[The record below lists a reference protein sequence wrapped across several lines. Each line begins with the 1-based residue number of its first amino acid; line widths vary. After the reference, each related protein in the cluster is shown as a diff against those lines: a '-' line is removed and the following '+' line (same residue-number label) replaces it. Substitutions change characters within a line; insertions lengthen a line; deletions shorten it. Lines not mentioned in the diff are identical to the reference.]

1 MAEGQSPLGEVAG
14 ITTTMGTTLA
24 NLTSEECFGSQELGV
39 NVGGLIAIII
49 FYVAVLLVGIWA
61 SWRTRKEE
69 QNTEQVMLAGRD
81 IGLFVGVLTMGA
93 TWVGGGFINGSA
105 QETYNA
111 GLIWTQAPFGYG
123 LSLLISGTFYARK
136 MREAEYVTMVDP
148 FTQKYGKWGALQA
161 LPAAVSEIFWSASI
175 LGALGST
182 LQVILNLD
190 EKVSIIMSA
199 VIALGYTLLGGLIS
213 VAYTDVIQI
222 FFIVIGLFL
231 ALPFAMTHEAVA
243 NIYEE
248 KLSDGVTPAWYGEV
262 APHEWGLWIDYAF
275 LLLFGGIPWQCYYQR
290 VLSSKTP
297 VRAQMLSYGGA
308 AIALIMTG
316 PSVLFGAVAK
326 ATDWS
331 LTDYPCPAPSGATSK
346 VVLPLS
352 LQYLTPPVVAF
363 FGLGAV
369 SAAVMSST
377 DSSML
382 SASTMIARNFY
393 QKVIR
398 PKCSEKEVIYA
409 LWVCI
414 CINCVI
420 ATSLAI
426 EYKSIYELFV
436 LCGDFMFVIVFP
448 QLTLV
453 LYWEMANTY
462 GSVSSFFIGLFLRL
476 LCGDKALGIPAT
488 ISFGTMYGEE
498 GSCPTDEDPLNACTG
513 IVPFRLIVTII
524 GTLIHLSV
532 SSGAYYAFS
541 KEWLSL
547 DYDFFKCFKRDQ
559 NGDLV
564 LTASRH
570 METENYPLDDLKIPR
585 PKVEYINNGG
595 EEKGAYK
602 NSGYN

>member
-1 MAEGQSPLGEVAG
+1 MADAGSPLGGALDAA
-14 ITTTMGTTLA
+14 TTMA
-24 NLTSEECFGSQELGV
+24 SMVNESLTCQQKISLSTGV
-39 NVGGLIAIII
+39 NWVGLSALIV
-49 FYVAVLLVGIWA
+49 FYLAVLLVGLWA
-61 SWRTRKEE
+61 GFTTRKKE

-81 IGLFVGVLTMGA
+81 IGIFVGVLTMGA

-105 QETYNA
+105 QETYKA
-111 GLIWTQAPFGYG
+111 GLIWTQAPFGYA

-136 MREAEYVTMVDP
+136 MRESEYVTMIDP

-161 LPAAVSEIFWSASI
+161 IPAAVSEIFWSASI

-190 EKVSIIMSA
+190 AEVSIIVSA

-222 FFIVIGLFL
+222 FFIFFGMFL
-231 ALPFAMTHEAVA
+231 ALPYAWNHEAVKS
-243 NIYEE
+243 IYED
-248 KLSDGVTPAWYGEV
+248 KLEDGTTPAWYGEV
-262 APHEWGLWIDYAF
+262 KPEQWGVWIDYAF

-297 VRAQMLSYGGA
+297 RRAQLLSYGGS

-316 PSVLFGAVAK
+316 PSVLFGAIAK
-326 ATDWS
+326 NTDWS
-331 LTDYPCPAPSGATSK
+331 MTEYACGAPSGKESK
-346 VVLPLS
+346 VVLPLA
-352 LQYLTPPVVAF
+352 LQYLTPPAVAF

-369 SAAVMSST
+369 SAAVMSSA

-398 PKCSEKEVIYA
+398 PKCSEREVIYA

-414 CINCVI
+414 VINCVI

-426 EYKSIYELFV
+426 FYQSIYELFV

-453 LYWEMANTY
+453 LFWDLANTY
-462 GSVSSFFIGLFLRL
+462 GSVFSFGVSIILRL
-476 LCGDKALGIPAT
+476 LCGDSLMNLPAA
-488 ISFGTMYGEE
+488 ISFGYMYRNEP
-498 GSCPTDEDPLNACTG
+498 GSCPTDSDPLGDCKG
-513 IVPFRLIVTII
+513 DVPFRLIVTII
-524 GTLIHLSV
+524 GTLLHISV
-532 SSGAYYAFS
+532 SYGAYFIFS
-541 KEWLSL
+541 RRKLPLE
-547 DYDFFKCFKRDQ
+547 YDFFGCFKENHKEEIGMATNRELKND
-559 NGDLV
+559 
-564 LTASRH
+564 
-570 METENYPLDDLKIPR
+570 MEMDVTIPR
-585 PKVEYINNGG
+585 AQLSGEVYKNNG
-595 EEKGAYK
+595 
-602 NSGYN
+602 YN